1 MAKNEILTDKD
12 DFIKTLQENIVKA
25 IRYSDVNS
33 TLGIDEKLDILQRT
47 LLDKMHD
54 KKAYDKIADEIFH
67 LRELKEKA
75 ETDTVTRN
83 EQINR
88 INDLQEFIAKQGT
101 DIEVFDE
108 KLVRRLI
115 AKITVFDD
123 WFIVEFKSG
132 VEVRIEG

>member
-1 MAKNEILTDKD
+1 
-12 DFIKTLQENIVKA
+12 
-25 IRYSDVNS
+25 
-33 TLGIDEKLDILQRT
+33 
-47 LLDKMHD
+47 MHD

-67 LRELKEKA
+67 HRELKEKA

-88 INDLQEFIAKQGT
+88 INDLQEFVTKQGT
-101 DIEVFDE
+101 DIDVFDE

-115 AKITVFDD
+115 TKITVFDD
-123 WFIVEFKSG
+123 WFVVEFKSG